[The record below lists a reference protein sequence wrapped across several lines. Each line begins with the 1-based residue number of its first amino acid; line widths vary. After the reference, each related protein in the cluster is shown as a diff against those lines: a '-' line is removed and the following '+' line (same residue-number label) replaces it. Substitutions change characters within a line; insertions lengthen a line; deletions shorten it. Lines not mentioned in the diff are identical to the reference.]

1 MKDKKFVL
9 VLTGFTVGVLLVTAI
24 LMLIR
29 ESNMQCRITSAS
41 YHRSSFLAGSLPI
54 PQVVHQSWYTKDLSP
69 FLTKIRVA
77 NQELNPGVHFVLYD
91 DRDAHSLIRS
101 HFEPSV
107 YEAYVTLNPK
117 LGALRAD
124 FFRYCVLYLRGGVYM
139 DIKIQCKTKLFGR
152 LVLPDDL
159 GVLDEPRLWTG
170 SRSVLAYHTH
180 EQWAM
185 AFVPRHPYMLR
196 MITRL
201 VERISARVT
210 PVRLAPCCYT
220 GAITVMK
227 DRVMRLTGPDA
238 LAQAI
243 RDITLDAG
251 IQHRS
256 VRLGDYLRYK
266 EIISEYRDGRLHYS
280 LFDEATPLYVEAR
293 LPSEGEVTGAATS

>member
-9 VLTGFTVGVLLVTAI
+9 LLTGFILGVLLLTAI

-29 ESNMQCRITSAS
+29 ESNMQCRISSAS
-41 YHRSSFLAGSLPI
+41 YHRSSLLAERLPI

-69 FLTKIRVA
+69 MLTKIRVA
-77 NQELNPGVHFVLYD
+77 NQELNPGVRFLLYD
-91 DRDAHSLIRS
+91 DRDADSLIRN
-101 HFEPSV
+101 HFAPSV

-139 DIKIQCKTKLFGR
+139 DIKIQCRTKLFGC

-159 GVLDEPRLWTG
+159 GVLDEPRLWSGT
-170 SRSVLAYHTH
+170 RSVLAYHTY

-210 PVRLAPCCYT
+210 PLRLSPCCYT
-220 GAITVMK
+220 GDTTVMK

-238 LAQAI
+238 LSQAI
-243 RDITLDAG
+243 RDVALDAG
-251 IQHRS
+251 VLHRS
-256 VRLGDYLRYK
+256 VRLGDYLRYRA
-266 EIISEYRDGRLHYS
+266 IINEYRDGRIHYS
-280 LFDEATPLYVEAR
+280 LADETTPLYVESR
-293 LPSEGEVTGAATS
+293 LPCAGEVTDDAS